1 MFRII
6 MVKAVP
12 GYNMG
17 HFLYFAMRCI
27 LAHAV
32 RRRPDPIHLIAIF
45 ADQEWEKG

>member
-1 MFRII
+1 M
-6 MVKAVP
+6 MKAVP
-12 GYNMG
+12 GYGRSNMG

-27 LAHAV
+27 LARAV